1 MGEHRNGGSP
11 PDDGGES
18 YARDLPE
25 LPPEWG
31 EVVVPDDL
39 SELDAE
45 VRAVR
50 RELRRTGADV
60 RARNERSGGAQSGTD
75 VRAGDRE
82 PVALR
87 VPIAIMVVAV
97 LMALVSLVV
106 MTWGRTPAPSLPSVT
121 LSANAGGTDLSGL
134 VLQEAGGAHVALQP
148 LLPALLLLVDG
159 VSEGPELVRGVAA
172 LAPGAVTVV
181 AVGIASPAATA
192 FPGNVRLLAD
202 PAAQLASMFSPAPG
216 RTATAIA
223 VDLTGRVVTVV
234 RGAVRLADLEPIT
247 SRW

>member
-11 PDDGGES
+11 PDDGGEP

-50 RELRRTGADV
+50 RELRRTGV
-60 RARNERSGGAQSGTD
+60 R
-75 VRAGDRE
+75 VGDRE

-106 MTWGRTPAPSLPSVT
+106 MTWGRTPARPLPSVT
-121 LSANAGGTDLSGL
+121 LSASAGGTDLSGI
-134 VLQEAGGAHVALQP
+134 VLQDADGAQVALQP
-148 LLPALLLLVDG
+148 LLPALLLLVHG
-159 VSEGPELVRGVAA
+159 VREGPELVREVAA
-172 LAPGAVTVV
+172 LAPAAVTVV

-192 FPGNVRLLAD
+192 FPGNVALLTD
-202 PAAQLASMFSPAPG
+202 PTAQLASRFSPAPDP
-216 RTATAIA
+216 TATAIM
-223 VDLTGRVVTVV
+223 VDMTGRVVNVV
-234 RGAVRLADLEPIT
+234 RGASRLADLEPIT
-247 SRW
+247 ARW

>member
-11 PDDGGES
+11 PDDGGEP

-50 RELRRTGADV
+50 RELRHTH
-60 RARNERSGGAQSGTD
+60 

>member
-11 PDDGGES
+11 PDDGGEP

-31 EVVVPDDL
+31 EIVVPDDI

-50 RELRRTGADV
+50 RELRRTKV
-60 RARNERSGGAQSGTD
+60 RI
-75 VRAGDRE
+75 GDRE

-106 MTWGRTPAPSLPSVT
+106 MTWGRPPLRPMPSAT
-121 LSANAGGTDLSGL
+121 LSATAGGTDLSGI
-134 VLQEAGGAHVALQP
+134 VLREGNGAPVALPP
-148 LLPALLLLVDG
+148 LLPAVVLLVDRCG
-159 VSEGPELVRGVAA
+159 CPDLVRDVAA
-172 LAPGAVTVV
+172 LAPAPVTVI
-181 AVGIASPAATA
+181 AVGLVSPGGPAGQDRAA
-192 FPGNVRLLAD
+192 FPANVRLLAD
-202 PAAQLASMFSPAPG
+202 PMAHLASRFTPAPG
-216 RTATAIA
+216 PTATAIM
-223 VDLTGRVVTVV
+223 VDMTGRVVGLV
-234 RGAVRLADLEPIT
+234 RGARRIADLEPIT

>member
-31 EVVVPDDL
+31 EVIIPDDL
-39 SELDAE
+39 SELDTE

-50 RELRRTGADV
+50 RELRRSGV
-60 RARNERSGGAQSGTD
+60 R
-75 VRAGDRE
+75 VGDRE

-87 VPIAIMVVAV
+87 VPIAIMVIAV

-106 MTWGRTPAPSLPSVT
+106 MTWGRSPARPLPSVT
-121 LSANAGGTDLSGL
+121 LSASAGGTDLSGI
-134 VLQEAGGAHVALQP
+134 VLQEASGAHVALQP
-148 LLPALLLLVDG
+148 LLPAIVLLVDG
-159 VSEGPELVRGVAA
+159 VRDAAELVRAVAA
-172 LAPGAVTVV
+172 LAPPAVTVV
-181 AVGIASPAATA
+181 AVGLASPVTA
-192 FPGNVRLLAD
+192 FPANVRLLAD
-202 PAAQLASMFSPAPG
+202 PAAQLASLFTPASG

-223 VDLTGRVVTVV
+223 VDMTGHVIAVV
-234 RGAVRLADLEPIT
+234 RGALRLADLEPIT

>member
-31 EVVVPDDL
+31 EVMVPDDL

-50 RELRRTGADV
+50 RELRRTGAQV
-60 RARNERSGGAQSGTD
+60 
-75 VRAGDRE
+75 GDRE
-82 PVALR
+82 PLALR

-106 MTWGRTPAPSLPSVT
+106 MAWGRAPVQPLPSVT
-121 LSANAGGTDLSGL
+121 LSARAGGIDLSGL
-134 VLQEAGGAHVALQP
+134 VLQEADGAPVVVRP

-159 VSEGPELVRGVAA
+159 VAEGPELVRGVAA
-172 LAPGAVTVV
+172 QAPPAVTVI
-181 AVGIASPAATA
+181 AVGIASPTVTARQDREA
-192 FPGNVRLLAD
+192 FPGNVRLLYD
-202 PAAQLASMFSPAPG
+202 PAAQLASLFTPAPG
-216 RTATAIA
+216 PTATAIA
-223 VDLTGRVVTVV
+223 VDLTGHVVTVV
-234 RGAVRLADLEPIT
+234 RGARRVADLEPIT
-247 SRW
+247 ARW

>member
-11 PDDGGES
+11 PDDGGEP

-31 EVVVPDDL
+31 DVTIPDDL
-39 SELDAE
+39 SALDAE

-50 RELRRTGADV
+50 RELRRTGV
-60 RARNERSGGAQSGTD
+60 RI
-75 VRAGDRE
+75 GDRE

-106 MTWGRTPAPSLPSVT
+106 MTWGRTPARPLPSVT
-121 LSANAGGTDLSGL
+121 LSASAAATDLSGM
-134 VLQEAGGAHVALQP
+134 VLQDANGAPVALQP
-148 LLPALLLLVDG
+148 LLPALVLLVNGMPDAAD
-159 VSEGPELVRGVAA
+159 LVRGVAA
-172 LAPGAVTVV
+172 LAPGPVTIV
-181 AVGIASPAATA
+181 AVGIHPPTATTSQDREA

-202 PAAQLASMFSPAPG
+202 PAARLASLFTPAPG
-216 RTATAIA
+216 PTTTAIM
-223 VDLTGRVVTVV
+223 VDLTGRVGTIV
-234 RGAVRLADLEPIT
+234 RGAGRVADLEPIT